1 MTTLLG
7 TFFAIRE
14 KGTRKFLPE
23 NYGKGYTRTEP
34 VAGPQ
39 PRLLH
44 SHKAAHLALTA
55 WAKGVWSVS
64 TNHDGESGIVET
76 VGLNYDPVVG
86 RSKDRMEIV
95 EVELILKDG

>member
-1 MTTLLG
+1 MSTIIG

-14 KGTRKFLPE
+14 RGTLKYLPE
-23 NYGKGYTRTEP
+23 NYGRGYTHTEP

-55 WAKGVWSVS
+55 WCKGRATVHHGGHLSF
-64 TNHDGESGIVET
+64 DGYDEADDLKYTPVE
-76 VGLNYDPVVG
+76 G
-86 RSKDRMEIV
+86 RSKDKMEII
-95 EVELILKDG
+95 ELQLVLP